1 MNSETTTYATPTLR
15 RRLLVLLLLPL
26 TALLVLSLA
35 VDYRIAFAPA
45 ADAYD
50 HALSDDAIALA
61 GRIRYLDD
69 RLQVDLPA
77 AAEALLRTEKGDEEY
92 LSIRGPSQQL
102 LAGDA
107 DLLPDPIVRGKN
119 PVLSDGEFR
128 GKKIRKASYRL
139 DTAGGQVTV
148 TVAETTRK
156 RERAGSKI
164 LAAMLLPNI
173 LLIIGTLAL
182 VYLGVRRGLAP
193 LTDLSTEISQR
204 SPHDLSRLPQRDI
217 PAEAQPLIQAMDGLI
232 DDLRSASAAQ
242 QAFLANAAHQIKTP
256 LAGLQAQLELHAQE
270 LPAEYAPRAQ
280 RLLEGS
286 RRLGHLTHQLLALA
300 RSGQEA
306 NLVQEKRPVDLGQ
319 LLESSASTWFDQA
332 MKHNIDLGLEA
343 NPAIVS
349 DSEWMLREMLS
360 NLIDNALRYT
370 QDGGTITV
378 RSGEECNRPFL
389 EVEDNGPGI
398 PPDKQNLIF
407 ERFYRLNESS
417 SEGSGLGLAIVKEVA
432 DRHGASIELTHAS
445 SATGTLIRVL
455 FEATR

>member
-1 MNSETTTYATPTLR
+1 MQL
-15 RRLLVLLLLPL
+15 
-26 TALLVLSLA
+26 
-35 VDYRIAFAPA
+35 
-45 ADAYD
+45 
-50 HALSDDAIALA
+50 
-61 GRIRYLDD
+61 
-69 RLQVDLPA
+69 
-77 AAEALLRTEKGDEEY
+77 GD
-92 LSIRGPSQQL
+92 
-102 LAGDA
+102 
-107 DLLPDPIVRGKN
+107 
-119 PVLSDGEFR
+119 F
-128 GKKIRKASYRL
+128 
-139 DTAGGQVTV
+139 
-148 TVAETTRK
+148 
-156 RERAGSKI
+156 
-164 LAAMLLPNI
+164 
-173 LLIIGTLAL
+173 
-182 VYLGVRRGLAP
+182 
-193 LTDLSTEISQR
+193 
-204 SPHDLSRLPQRDI
+204 

-280 RLLEGS
+280 HLLEGS

-319 LLESSASTWFDQA
+319 LLEPSASTWFDQA
-332 MKHNIDLGLEA
+332 MKHNIDLGFEA

-349 DSEWMLREMLS
+349 GSEWMLREMLS

-398 PPDKQNLIF
+398 PPDKKNLIF

-417 SEGSGLGLAIVKEVA
+417 SEGSGLERSLPIRALPKIERLLLSQGGLTSRQSSHNRQKWGRWMARDA
-432 DRHGASIELTHAS
+432 AAASRSGPAAVGRLDWVCRS
-445 SATGTLIRVL
+445 STRRRIPGRVW
-455 FEATR
+455 AGWDKCCS